1 MRIRLTLRR
10 DPAETKDLAVTV
22 DGLATVAD
30 IATQLWVADPDRKGS
45 PAPDNLS
52 LRIDEAFVGGGIRG
66 NVLTRTDNL
75 LESGLR
81 PGSVVS
87 LAEVSEHFNAPGA
100 NRGPAAA
107 TLRILSGP
115 DVGQEFS
122 LPSGTSYIGRDRDV
136 DIRLTDPLTS
146 KRHARIT
153 VGESV
158 EIVDTNS
165 ANGLLM
171 DGLPVTR
178 AILNSS
184 DTVTLGETTVTVVPL
199 GHNHAAAP
207 TSPLVDFNRSP
218 RVVPRF
224 DAPKRVPP
232 AGPKRPDHQAFPY
245 IMLMAPLLMGG
256 VMFAVTQ
263 NMLSVIF
270 MMMMPL
276 FIVGHYV
283 DHKMQ
288 TRRQQK
294 EQLKQFRGSMAAFRQ
309 DITEL
314 QHVERAVRLQE
325 APSVSDTVD
334 SIYKLGPLLWTHRP
348 EHLGF
353 LGLRFGLGTSPSR
366 IMFEEP
372 NNNDTEAEYMREI
385 QDCLKQFRDIEG
397 VPVVSQLRTAGA
409 FGVAGARGLVDD
421 VARGMVLQFVG
432 LHSPAEAVV
441 TAITSAQSRQR
452 WDWLQWLPHVGS
464 GHSPLSGDHLAAGS
478 ASGSSLLAR
487 LEDLLDARE
496 AMAKR
501 STPEARG
508 AIDPAKHELPAPV
521 LPAVLVIVEDDAP
534 VDRGRLTRLAERGPD
549 SGVHVMW
556 VATDIQA
563 LPAACRDFM
572 VVDGDNGTTTGQVRL
587 GRHTYPVS
595 CESLDAELAA
605 QLARMLAP
613 VVDVGKPVT
622 DDSDL
627 PRAVSYATLI
637 GKDFLDNPQ
646 AVAERWEE
654 NNSVHASAVPNRK
667 DNGTLRA
674 LVGSKGIEPLY
685 LDLKNEGPHAL
696 VGGTTGAGK
705 SEFLQSWV
713 MGMAAA
719 YSPDR
724 VSFLFVDYKGGA
736 AFADCLNLPHTVGLV
751 TDLSQHLVRR
761 ALTSLRAELHYR
773 EHLLNRKKAKDLLAL
788 QREADPEA
796 PPYLIIIVDEFAA
809 LATEVP
815 EFVDGVVDVAAR
827 GRSLGLHL
835 ILATQRPAGVIKDSL
850 RANTNLRVALRMADE
865 DDATDILGVPDA
877 AYFDPAIPGRG
888 AAKTGPGRIQGFQTG
903 YAGGWTTE
911 KPQRPQIDIVEMAF
925 GSGQS
930 WEAPAPEKPVKEA
943 PAGPNDI
950 ARMTTN
956 IVRAAESLA
965 IRPPRKPWLDELA
978 TTYDFSKLP
987 NPRTDE
993 RLLLGVADDPTR
1005 QEQPTVFYEPDKDGN
1020 MAIYGTGGSGKSA
1033 ALRGI
1038 AIAAAVTP
1046 RGGPVHIYGIDC
1058 GSSGLKMLDGLPHVG
1073 EIIDGDDVE
1082 RVGRLLRLLRDIADE
1097 RSARYADVRAS
1108 TIVEYRSLADRPD
1121 EKRIFVLLDGMSA
1134 FRETYEYSKL
1144 SSLWDIFLQL
1154 ATDGRPLGIHLVI
1167 TGDRPNSVP
1176 ASLLASIQRRLVLRL
1191 SSEDDYLSM
1200 DVPRDVLSS
1209 ASPPGRGLLGGLE
1222 VQLAV
1227 LGGNSNLALQAREV
1241 HKLSQA
1247 MLRQGLD
1254 QAPKIQRLPEQVDLD
1269 LLPAGSPDLPVIGVD
1284 DETLQPA
1291 EIMAKG
1297 PLLLAG
1303 PPGAGRTV
1311 ALVSLA
1317 YALRRSNPET
1327 ELVYIGSRRS
1337 AVASLPLWNRSVVG
1351 ADDLSEI
1358 VEDLMEHSSGNPGKV
1373 AIFIEGLTEF
1383 TDTVAES
1390 GVSQIVTASIKADQW
1405 VIGESETSTWSSAW
1419 SLAQPFKS
1427 GRRGLLMNPG
1437 DIEGDSLLSTS
1448 LGRVSP
1454 QFIPGR
1460 GYIVGRGKAR
1470 KLQIALPP
1478 ENRD

>member
-10 DPAETKDLAVTV
+10 DPADAKDLAVTV

-30 IATQLWVADPDRKGS
+30 IATQLWAADPARRGTPPPS
-45 PAPDNLS
+45 NLS
-52 LRIDEAFVGGGIRG
+52 LSIEEAFAAGGMKGS
-66 NVLTRTDNL
+66 VLDRKDNL

-81 PGSVVS
+81 PGSIVS
-87 LAEVSEHFNAPGA
+87 LTRLSEQFGTPGA

-107 TLRILSGP
+107 TLRVLSGP
-115 DVGQEFS
+115 DAGREFS

-153 VGESV
+153 VGETV

-178 AILNSS
+178 ATLSSS
-184 DTVTLGETTVTVVPL
+184 DTVALGDTTVSVVSL
-199 GHNHAAAP
+199 GTGHGSAP
-207 TSPLVDFNRSP
+207 SSPLIDFNRSP

-224 DAPKRVPP
+224 EQQKRMLP
-232 AGPKRPDHQAFPY
+232 AGPKRQEHHAFPY
-245 IMLMAPLLMGG
+245 IMLLAPLMMGG
-256 VMFAVTQ
+256 ILFAVTQ
-263 NMLSVIF
+263 NVLSVVF
-270 MMMMPL
+270 MLMMPL

-283 DHKMQ
+283 DQKLQ
-288 TRRQQK
+288 AKRERK
-294 EQLKQFRGSMAAFRQ
+294 EQLKQFRESMAVFRT
-309 DITEL
+309 DVTRL
-314 QHVERAVRLQE
+314 QNVERSVRLQE

-334 SIYKLGPLLWTHRP
+334 SIYKLGPLLWNHRP
-348 EHLGF
+348 EHTGF

-366 IMFEEP
+366 IQFEEP
-372 NNNDTEAEYMREI
+372 NSNDTEAEYMAEI
-385 QDCLKQFRDIEG
+385 QECLAQFRDIEG
-397 VPVVSQLRTAGA
+397 VPIVSQLRSAGS
-409 FGVAGARGLVDD
+409 FGLAGSRGLVDD
-421 VARGMVLQFVG
+421 VARGMVLQLVG
-432 LHSPAEAVV
+432 LHSPAEVV
-441 TAITSAQSRQR
+441 LTAITSAQSKER
-452 WDWLQWLPHVGS
+452 WEWLQWLPHVGS
-464 GHSPLSGDHLAAGS
+464 GHSPLGGDHLAAGPAGGS
-478 ASGSSLLAR
+478 ALLSR
-487 LEDLLDARE
+487 LEDLIDQRE
-496 AMAKR
+496 AA
-501 STPEARG
+501 SQTPRPALRPG
-508 AIDPAKHELPAPV
+508 VDPLSMDLPEPL
-521 LPAVLVIVEDDAP
+521 LPTVLVVVEDDAP
-534 VDRGRLTRLAERGPD
+534 VDRGRLTRVLERGPD

-556 VATDIQA
+556 VATSVQQ

-572 VVDGDNGTTTGQVRL
+572 AVDGVHGTTTGQVRL
-587 GRHTYPVS
+587 GRHTFPVS
-595 CESLDAELAA
+595 CESLDAGLAA
-605 QLARMLAP
+605 QLARMLSP
-613 VVDVGKPVT
+613 VVDVGKPLE

-637 GKDFLDNPQ
+637 GKDFLDSPA
-646 AVAERWEE
+646 AVAERWTE
-654 NNSVHASAVPNRK
+654 NNSVRASAKPNRK

-736 AFADCLNLPHTVGLV
+736 AFADCLHLPHTVGLV

-773 EHLLNRKKAKDLLAL
+773 ERLLNRKKAKDLLEL

-835 ILATQRPAGVIKDSL
+835 ILATQRPAGVIKESL

-865 DDATDILGVPDA
+865 DDAIDILGVPTA

-911 KPQRPQIDIVEMAF
+911 KPQRPQIEIVEMAF
-925 GSGQS
+925 GSGPA
-930 WEAPAPEKPVKEA
+930 WAAPAPETPVQEEA
-943 PAGPNDI
+943 AGPNDI
-950 ARMTTN
+950 ARMTAN
-956 IVRAAESLA
+956 IIRAADVLSIE
-965 IRPPRKPWLDELA
+965 PPRKPWLDELA
-978 TTYDFSKLP
+978 TSYDFSLLP

-993 RLLLGVADDPTR
+993 RLLLGVADDPAH
-1005 QEQPTVFYEPDKDGN
+1005 QDQPTVFYEPDRDGN

-1046 RGGPVHIYGIDC
+1046 RGGPVNVYGIDC
-1058 GSSGLKMLDGLPHVG
+1058 GSSGLKMLDELPHVG
-1073 EIIDGDDVE
+1073 EIINGDDVE
-1082 RVGRLLRLLRDIADE
+1082 RVGRLLRWLRDLADD
-1097 RSARYADVRAS
+1097 RSARYSEVRAS
-1108 TIVEYRSLADRPD
+1108 TIVEYRKLAARPE
-1121 EKRIFVLLDGMSA
+1121 EKRIFVLVDGMSA
-1134 FRETYEYSKL
+1134 FREAYEYSKL
-1144 SSLWDIFLQL
+1144 SALWDIFLQL
-1154 ATDGRPLGIHLVI
+1154 ATDGRPLGIHLVVS
-1167 TGDRPNSVP
+1167 GDRPNSVP

-1200 DVPRDVLSS
+1200 DVPKDVLGQ
-1209 ASPPGRGLLGGLE
+1209 ASPPGRGLLGNLE

-1227 LGGNSNLALQAREV
+1227 LGGNSNLAVQAREV
-1241 HKLSQA
+1241 HKLSEA
-1247 MLRQGLD
+1247 MLRQGVER
-1254 QAPKIQRLPEQVDLD
+1254 APQIERLPDQIDLGI
-1269 LLPAGSPDLPVIGVD
+1269 LPAGSPDLPVIGVD

-1291 EIMAKG
+1291 EILAKG

-1303 PPGAGRTV
+1303 PPGSGRTV
-1311 ALVSLA
+1311 ALVTLA
-1317 YALRRSNPET
+1317 YALRRSNPGV
-1327 ELVYIGSRRS
+1327 ELIYVGSRRS
-1337 AVASLPLWNRSVVG
+1337 TAAALKLWDRSVVG
-1351 ADDLSEI
+1351 ADN
-1358 VEDLMEHSSGNPGKV
+1358 VEESIDELVDYSTGTPGKL
-1373 AIFIEGLTEF
+1373 AIFIEGLTDF
-1383 TDTVAES
+1383 TDTGAEP
-1390 GVSQIVTASIKADQW
+1390 GIERLVTASIKAEQW
-1405 VIGESETSTWSSAW
+1405 VVGESETSTWSSAW

-1427 GRRGLLMNPG
+1427 GRRGLLLNPG
-1437 DIEGDSLLSTS
+1437 DIDGDSLLSTS
-1448 LGRVSP
+1448 LGRISTD
-1454 QFIPGR
+1454 FIPGR
-1460 GYIVGRGKAR
+1460 GYIVGRGKVR
-1470 KLQIALPP
+1470 KLQVALPP
-1478 ENRD
+1478 ENRN